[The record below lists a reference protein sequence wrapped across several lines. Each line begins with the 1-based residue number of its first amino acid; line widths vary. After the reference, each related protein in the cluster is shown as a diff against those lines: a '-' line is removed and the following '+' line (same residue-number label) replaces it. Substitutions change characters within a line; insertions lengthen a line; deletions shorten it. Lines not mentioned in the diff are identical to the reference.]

1 MGIIVPTDYIIFF
14 RGVETTNQIMLAD
27 VLNCFVC
34 PVQMQWSHLL
44 DWGAGGLT
52 ANQNGPFSVLNGPS
66 IIIYITI
73 HNLHINHINMIFIS
87 WVTPWASLS
96 YLHGPSMHQHTA
108 LAGLRL
114 SNCRGPWL
122 LFVAG
127 EGPLV
132 IHGESNQPL
141 QRCSAAALRRLMTFA
156 STLTRTFPRMVS
168 RWPMTALC
176 DRVVWPVV
184 TSTVKPLGW
193 SANHGTVKTSVMIHE
208 VAGQKGPSLARFSI
222 RILNILFLFTVH

>member
-1 MGIIVPTDYIIFF
+1 MFQ
-14 RGVETTNQIMLAD
+14 RVETTNQIMLVD
-27 VLNCFVC
+27 DLNCFVC
-34 PVQMQWSHLL
+34 PVRMRWSHLL

-66 IIIYITI
+66 TIIYITI

-122 LFVAG
+122 LCVAG
-127 EGPLV
+127 EGPLLV
-132 IHGESNQPL
+132 IHGESNQTL
-141 QRCSAAALRRLMTFA
+141 QRCSAAQVDDFCFHVDKNLPKDGKQVAD
-156 STLTRTFPRMVS
+156 
-168 RWPMTALC
+168 

-184 TSTVKPLGW
+184 TCGDLWWPLPLNPLDGRQ
-193 SANHGTVKTSVMIHE
+193 TM
-208 VAGQKGPSLARFSI
+208 AR
-222 RILNILFLFTVH
+222 